1 MKACAPRRDQ
11 SYSPGMSLP
20 RRLLHSLTGEV
31 SIRPAFLIT
40 IVVGAALI
48 GGVAA
53 QNLPIG
59 KVSLIAAEGYA
70 QLVADGSGGSFTPDG
85 GQAMQLP
92 AEVPWT
98 DHDGMLHIGGR
109 PECLW
114 GEGET
119 RNIGARVEAGYRWM
133 ELPNGGGYPLVAWL
147 RCL

>member
-1 MKACAPRRDQ
+1 
-11 SYSPGMSLP
+11 MSLP
-20 RRLLHSLTGEV
+20 RRWPRSLTREV
-31 SIRPAFLIT
+31 SIRPAFLIMM
-40 IVVGAALI
+40 VVGAVLV
-48 GGVAA
+48 GGVVA

-59 KVSLIAAEGYA
+59 KVSLIIAEGYA

-85 GQAMQLP
+85 GQTMQLP

-98 DHDGMLHIGGR
+98 DRDGMLHTGDR
-109 PECLW
+109 PACLW

-119 RNIGARVEAGYRWM
+119 RNISARVEAGYRWI

>member
-1 MKACAPRRDQ
+1 
-11 SYSPGMSLP
+11 MSLP